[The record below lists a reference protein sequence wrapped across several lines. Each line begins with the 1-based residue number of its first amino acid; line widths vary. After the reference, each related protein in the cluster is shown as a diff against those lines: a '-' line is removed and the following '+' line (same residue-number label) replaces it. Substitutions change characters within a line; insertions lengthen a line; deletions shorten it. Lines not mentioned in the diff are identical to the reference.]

1 MEDNFEDYD
10 ICAIGLQFK
19 GGYSLD
25 IHDHRQNRMLPH
37 VGLTDRSH
45 SLDRAALIGGREKKK
60 EKACMRQKECIVFH
74 LNISKRINGSHSSK
88 RKAQ

>member
-25 IHDHRQNRMLPH
+25 FYDHRQNRMLPH
-37 VGLTDRSH
+37 GPLSQFGSDCPHR
-45 SLDRAALIGGREKKK
+45 GKRE
-60 EKACMRQKECIVFH
+60 EKSMHEA
-74 LNISKRINGSHSSK
+74 KRMHCFSSEHF
-88 RKAQ
+88 